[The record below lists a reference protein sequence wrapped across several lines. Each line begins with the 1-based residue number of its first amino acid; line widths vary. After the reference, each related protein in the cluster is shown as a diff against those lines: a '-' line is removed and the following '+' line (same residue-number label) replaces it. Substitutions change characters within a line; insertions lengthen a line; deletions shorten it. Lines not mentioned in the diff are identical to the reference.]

1 MEFGMSFEN
10 FVYRGE
16 GRSNRVYSFLKDDFW
31 YVLRVPKSYFG
42 EEGSNIDVYSN
53 YVYYEKFICPR
64 FYYWYVPN
72 VSLIKLALNAIPDNL
87 ACSANVVVNS
97 DEGDWGIMMPDMC
110 YIRENSY
117 KSNYDVLTVELK
129 PKQGCLSEELQS
141 LSPYC
146 ENCLLQIMKHSSGR
160 YSEMYDFCPM
170 DIYSDNPTRMETALE
185 ALLLHPHNN
194 LKIFKNGNLILSN
207 DENSFHQNKLFC
219 CKKANEVHSFVEI
232 ITKILL
238 YQRKC
243 GESWTSKN
251 AENHDVTLLKQI
263 LNLQKKNKLSPFQLS
278 NLVKEFDYM
287 NTESW
292 LRHLET
298 MVTSQI
304 SEEGSAMLDAVVAAT
319 VRDCSV
325 MMTFIVCDEMCNMPQ
340 CEDFQLDCGC
350 WVIFR
355 IALIDLD
362 IKSPSK
368 LVHYGSRLLEAIEYT
383 EKNNYL
389 SIRPPCTKSST

>member
-1 MEFGMSFEN
+1 MEFEISFEN

-42 EEGSNIDVYSN
+42 EEGSI
-53 YVYYEKFICPR
+53 
-64 FYYWYVPN
+64 
-72 VSLIKLALNAIPDNL
+72 
-87 ACSANVVVNS
+87 
-97 DEGDWGIMMPDMC
+97 EGDWGMMMPDMC

-117 KSNYDVLTVELK
+117 KSNYDVMTVELK
-129 PKQGCLSEELQS
+129 PKQGYMSNELQR

-146 ENCLLQIMKHSSGR
+146 ENCLLQIMKHSSGT

-170 DIYSDNPTRMETALE
+170 DIYSDNPKRMETAIE

-207 DENSFHQNKLFC
+207 AENSLHQNKLFC
-219 CKKANEVHSFVEI
+219 CRQANEVHNLAEI

-243 GESWTSKN
+243 SESLTSQD
-251 AENHDVTLLKQI
+251 AEDYDVTLLKQI
-263 LNLQKKNKLSPFQLS
+263 LKLQKKNKLSPFQLS
-278 NLVKEFDYM
+278 NLVKEFDNM

-292 LRHLET
+292 LKHLET
-298 MVTSQI
+298 MVTPQVN
-304 SEEGSAMLDAVVAAT
+304 ERTAMLDAVIAAT
-319 VRDCSV
+319 
-325 MMTFIVCDEMCNMPQ
+325 
-340 CEDFQLDCGC
+340 CEEFQLDCGC

-368 LVHYGSRLLEAIEYT
+368 LVHYGNRLLEAIEYT

-389 SIRPPCTKSST
+389 SIRPPCMKRST